1 MLLVAGLSLKNLK
14 PRVWDAH
21 SPYYLPNLRAIMVS
35 YVDFHR
41 LPAARRRAMVQ
52 GLHAYLGTP
61 EHTKIYLDNGAFYDT
76 FHFPF
81 PLCSHLQESCFLAK
95 DWNFSDVVRV

>member
-1 MLLVAGLSLKNLK
+1 MTTPSTYNGQENTTEATLFVAFELSEKN
-14 PRVWDAH
+14 
-21 SPYYLPNLRAIMVS
+21 
-35 YVDFHR
+35 
-41 LPAARRRAMVQ
+41 
-52 GLHAYLGTP
+52 
-61 EHTKIYLDNGAFYDT
+61 DT